1 MFLGKD
7 KQKDKEKMM
16 FKEQMFPDRE
26 KGEERIKIKKRRRKN
41 NPR

>member
-26 KGEERIKIKKRRRKN
+26 NYEEKIKIKERRRKMI
-41 NPR
+41 PR